1 MSNNNEDNKEK
12 EEDEMN
18 QIKETK
24 ETNQPEEKEE
34 EEMNQ
39 IKETKETNQPEEKEE
54 EKEEEKPNAKK
65 IKMNVCEESDS
76 ENEEEKNKDQLQ
88 NIEHDKP
95 YNSDEI
101 KTVYK
106 ITSYEIFPEISII
119 KTNSKKIAPINRCYL
134 TAEYSPTNNSIIC
147 IGGCDE
153 TVCNQY
159 NKITEYDL
167 SKNVWDFW
175 SLEEQSELGF
185 ELSGHSSNLIILNKE
200 EKIFVF
206 GGYDNWKGEFTAQSY
221 LINIKM
227 KNFEK
232 INYIIKNKE
241 KSNELPL
248 PRTYHTSNYDIRNNV
263 IYIYGGTDM
272 NINHCKGDNFQAL
285 WKFNLLEKTWNKINL
300 KNIPQDGPPR
310 GHSSIFLNGKLYI
323 FGGVT
328 LFKKF
333 QNNLYI
339 INIKEKNIEK
349 LDYNN
354 DSFKKGCIP
363 VALAFH
369 SAVLIDEK
377 KFLIHGGLNKNY
389 MAVNICYIYYIEE
402 MKFDE
407 IKIPLIPNLFGHKIV
422 MNSEKQKLYIVGG
435 FDNFKFVGDENLSYN
450 IEKDEDDIINK
461 NEGKVRFIP
470 MSNILEISL
479 KKENKE
485 GEKPEAPEELTPENQ
500 NKEKEKENKRRKW
513 KKLFY
518 VNI

>member
-12 EEDEMN
+12 EEDKIN
-18 QIKETK
+18 QINEIKEI
-24 ETNQPEEKEE
+24 NQPEHKEE
-34 EEMNQ
+34 Q
-39 IKETKETNQPEEKEE
+39 
-54 EKEEEKPNAKK
+54 KPQEQNTTKK
-65 IKMNVCEESDS
+65 IKMNICLDSDS
-76 ENEEEKNKDQLQ
+76 DNDEEKNKEQIQ

-95 YNSDEI
+95 HYSNEI

-119 KTNSKKIAPINRCYL
+119 KTNTKKIAPINRCYL
-134 TAEYSPTNNSIIC
+134 TAEYSPLNNSIIC

-153 TVCNQY
+153 NVCNQY

-167 SKNVWDFW
+167 SKNIWDFW
-175 SLEEQSELGF
+175 PLEDQSELGF
-185 ELSGHSSNLIILNKE
+185 ELSGHSSNLITLNKE

-206 GGYDNWKGEFTAQSY
+206 GGYDNWKQEFTAQSY

-227 KNFEK
+227 KNYEK
-232 INYIIKNKE
+232 INYIKKNNEIK
-241 KSNELPL
+241 NELPL

-285 WKFNLLEKTWNKINL
+285 WKFNLLEKIWDKINL
-300 KNIPQDGPPR
+300 KNIPLDGPPR
-310 GHSSIFLNGKLYI
+310 GHSSVFLNGKLYI

-333 QNNLYI
+333 QNYLYI
-339 INIKEKNIEK
+339 IDIREKNIEK
-349 LDYNN
+349 MDYNS
-354 DSFKKGCIP
+354 DTFKKGCIP
-363 VALAFH
+363 IALAFH
-369 SAVLIDEK
+369 SAVLIDENK
-377 KFLIHGGLNKNY
+377 MLIHGGLNKNY
-389 MAVNICYIYYIEE
+389 MAVNICYIYYIQE

-422 MNSEKQKLYIVGG
+422 MNTEKQKLYIVGG

-479 KKENKE
+479 KKENEKE
-485 GEKPEAPEELTPENQ
+485 ETSKGEESENQ
-500 NKEKEKENKRRKW
+500 NNEKEKGNKKRKW